1 MPMDILLA
9 KAAGAATAAFEVR
22 KDAQLGKGS
31 VPVTLFLVGSVESGK
46 AVTLEYNSE
55 GTTWVQCKV
64 TDVGLQLDATNSIL
78 VIDFPGSFRVS
89 RAVDAGNV
97 GVLIA

>member
-1 MPMDILLA
+1 MDILLA
-9 KAAGAATAAFEVR
+9 KAAGLATAEFEVR
-22 KDAQLGKGS
+22 KDAQLGKS
-31 VPVTLFLVGSVESGK
+31 SLPVTLFLIGTVASGK
-46 AVTLEYNSE
+46 AVTLQYFD
-55 GTTWVQCKV
+55 GTDWVQCKV

-89 RAVDAGNV
+89 RAADAGNV

>member
-1 MPMDILLA
+1 MNTLLA
-9 KAAGAATAAFEVR
+9 KGSGAATATFKVGKLASSQP
-22 KDAQLGKGS
+22 QL
-31 VPVTLFLVGSVESGK
+31 PVTLFLIGTVASDK

-78 VIDFPGSFRVS
+78 VIDVPGSFRVS
-89 RAVDAGNV
+89 RAADAGNV

>member
-1 MPMDILLA
+1 MDILLA
-9 KAAGAATAAFEVR
+9 KASGLATAEFEVR

-31 VPVTLFLVGSVESGK
+31 LPVTLFLVGSVESGK
-46 AVTLEYNSE
+46 AVTVEYNSE

-64 TDVGLQLDATNSIL
+64 DGVNITLDANTNIRTL
-78 VIDFPGSFRVS
+78 YGPGTYRVS
-89 RAVDAGNV
+89 RAADAGTV

>member
-1 MPMDILLA
+1 MNILLA
-9 KAAGAATAAFEVR
+9 KGSGAATATFKVGKLASSQP
-22 KDAQLGKGS
+22 QL
-31 VPVTLFLVGSVESGK
+31 PVTLFLIGTVASGK

-55 GTTWVQCKV
+55 GTTWVQCEV
-64 TDVGLQLDATNSIL
+64 GDVGLQLDATNSIL

-89 RAVDAGNV
+89 RAADAGNV

>member
-1 MPMDILLA
+1 MNVLLA
-9 KAAGAATAAFEVR
+9 KGTGAATAVFSVSKHATSQP
-22 KDAQLGKGS
+22 QL
-31 VPVTLFLVGSVESGK
+31 PVTLFLVGSVESGK

-89 RAVDAGNV
+89 RAADAGNV

>member
-1 MPMDILLA
+1 MNILLA
-9 KAAGAATAAFEVR
+9 KGSGAATATFKVGKLASSQP
-22 KDAQLGKGS
+22 QL
-31 VPVTLFLVGSVESGK
+31 PVTLFLVGTVASGK

-55 GTTWVQCKV
+55 GTTWVQCEV
-64 TDVGLQLDATNSIL
+64 GDVGLQLDATNSIL

-89 RAVDAGNV
+89 RAADAGDV

>member
-1 MPMDILLA
+1 MNILLA
-9 KAAGAATAAFEVR
+9 KGSGAATATFKVGKLASSQP
-22 KDAQLGKGS
+22 QL
-31 VPVTLFLVGSVESGK
+31 PVTLFLVGTVASGK

-55 GTTWVQCKV
+55 GTTWVQCEV
-64 TDVGLQLDATNSIL
+64 GDVGLQLDATNSIL

-89 RAVDAGNV
+89 RAADAGNV

>member
-1 MPMDILLA
+1 MNILLA
-9 KAAGAATAAFEVR
+9 KGSGAATATFKVGKLASSQP
-22 KDAQLGKGS
+22 QL
-31 VPVTLFLVGSVESGK
+31 PVTLFLVGSVESGK

-64 TDVGLQLDATNSIL
+64 GGTDVQLDADTNMVTL
-78 VIDFPGSFRVS
+78 YGPGTFRVA
-89 RAVDAGNV
+89 RAADAGTV

>member
-1 MPMDILLA
+1 MDILLA
-9 KAAGAATAAFEVR
+9 KAAGLATATFEVR

-31 VPVTLFLVGSVESGK
+31 LPVTLFLVGTIASGK

-89 RAVDAGNV
+89 RAADAGDV

>member
-1 MPMDILLA
+1 MNILLA
-9 KAAGAATAAFEVR
+9 KGSGAATATFKVGKLASSQP
-22 KDAQLGKGS
+22 QL
-31 VPVTLFLVGSVESGK
+31 PVTLFLVGSVAEGK

-64 TDVGLQLDATNSIL
+64 ADVGLQLDATNSIL

-89 RAVDAGNV
+89 RAADAGTV

>member
-1 MPMDILLA
+1 MNILLA
-9 KAAGAATAAFEVR
+9 KGSGAATATFKVGKLASSQP
-22 KDAQLGKGS
+22 QL
-31 VPVTLFLVGSVESGK
+31 PVTLFLVGTVASGK

-55 GTTWVQCKV
+55 GTTWVQCEV
-64 TDVGLQLDATNSIL
+64 GDVGLQLDATNSIL

-89 RAVDAGNV
+89 RAADAGTV

>member
-1 MPMDILLA
+1 MKVLLA
-9 KAAGAATAAFEVR
+9 KGSGAATASLNVGR
-22 KDAQLGKGS
+22 GKSESGT
-31 VPVTLFLVGSVESGK
+31 VLPVTLFLIGTVASGK

-89 RAVDAGNV
+89 RAADAGNV

>member
-1 MPMDILLA
+1 MNILLA
-9 KAAGAATAAFEVR
+9 KGSGAATATFKVG
-22 KDAQLGKGS
+22 KLVSSQPQL
-31 VPVTLFLVGSVESGK
+31 PVTLFLIGTVASDK

-55 GTTWVQCKV
+55 GTTWVQCEV
-64 TDVGLQLDATNSIL
+64 GDVGLQLDATNSIL

-89 RAVDAGNV
+89 RAADAGTV